1 MILSLPQKVR
11 FWLREK
17 EEFYANMYIPVVEIF
32 TAYIQMVT
40 WIIVCI
46 VRTKRN
52 LTGNG
57 EML

>member
-1 MILSLPQKVR
+1 MD
-11 FWLREK
+11 
-17 EEFYANMYIPVVEIF
+17 IPVGELF
-32 TAYIQMVT
+32 TVYIQMVT

-52 LTGNG
+52 LTESG